1 MGYSRLLRKV
11 AERVLRDIT
20 IIIFRRFSSSTSLM
34 ELNQQ
39 HIQQHKLTG
48 MQFKIQRGMSM
59 HSVTSTPKTD
69 ASDLSSPT
77 VKTTS
82 PVDIA
87 PSWDTAALRIIT
99 FLMLAMRPSVPPV
112 MLAEIIRILSFFV
125 GVMRVELKLQIE
137 MFFQR
142 IVFWSLEGN
151 SKNPSLVPLV
161 LDMLIDLSYDPT
173 FLVDLY
179 VNYDCDSQRC
189 DVLETLYKLVGAECA
204 ADV

>member
-1 MGYSRLLRKV
+1 
-11 AERVLRDIT
+11 
-20 IIIFRRFSSSTSLM
+20 
-34 ELNQQ
+34 
-39 HIQQHKLTG
+39 
-48 MQFKIQRGMSM
+48 
-59 HSVTSTPKTD
+59 
-69 ASDLSSPT
+69 
-77 VKTTS
+77 
-82 PVDIA
+82 
-87 PSWDTAALRIIT
+87 
-99 FLMLAMRPSVPPV
+99 
-112 MLAEIIRILSFFV
+112 
-125 GVMRVELKLQIE
+125 MRVELKLQIE

>member
-99 FLMLAMRPSVPPV
+99 FLSSRINPNVYLLAVTH
-112 MLAEIIRILSFFV
+112 L
-125 GVMRVELKLQIE
+125 
-137 MFFQR
+137 
-142 IVFWSLEGN
+142 
-151 SKNPSLVPLV
+151 
-161 LDMLIDLSYDPT
+161 
-173 FLVDLY
+173 
-179 VNYDCDSQRC
+179 
-189 DVLETLYKLVGAECA
+189 
-204 ADV
+204 

>member
-82 PVDIA
+82 PTDIA
-87 PSWDTAALRIIT
+87 PRWDTAALRIIT
-99 FLMLAMRPSVPPV
+99 FLSSRINPNVRLLAVTH
-112 MLAEIIRILSFFV
+112 L
-125 GVMRVELKLQIE
+125 
-137 MFFQR
+137 
-142 IVFWSLEGN
+142 
-151 SKNPSLVPLV
+151 
-161 LDMLIDLSYDPT
+161 
-173 FLVDLY
+173 
-179 VNYDCDSQRC
+179 
-189 DVLETLYKLVGAECA
+189 
-204 ADV
+204 